1 MINRMMI
8 HGRLTKDIEVTQAG
22 GFPKTEFTVAWSEK
36 YKDIEKKCF
45 LRCVAWRSTAEFLQK
60 YFKKGQEIM
69 VEGQMVTDEW
79 EKDGQK
85 QSRTLCNI
93 EKVHFCG
100 SKSSGS
106 ETPDTKNTDFVNVP
120 DTDQEELPFS

>member
-1 MINRMMI
+1 MLNRMMI
-8 HGRLTKDIEVTQAG
+8 HGRLTKDIEVTQVG

-85 QSRTLCNI
+85 QSRTLCNV

-100 SKSSGS
+100 SKTSDSA
-106 ETPDTKNTDFVNVP
+106 PAAKNNDFVDVP
-120 DTDQEELPFS
+120 EGSAEELPFS

>member
-8 HGRLTKDIEVTQAG
+8 HGRLTKDIEVTQVG

-100 SKSSGS
+100 SKTENTPTAKNDAFMNIPEGS
-106 ETPDTKNTDFVNVP
+106 E
-120 DTDQEELPFS
+120 EELPFS

>member
-1 MINRMMI
+1 MVNRMII
-8 HGRLTKDIEVTQAG
+8 HGRLTKDIEVIQAG

-45 LRCVAWRSTAEFLQK
+45 LRCVAWRETAKFLSN
-60 YFKKGQEIM
+60 YFKKGQEII
-69 VEGQMVTDEW
+69 VEGQMITDEW

-100 SKSSGS
+100 SKTSDSA
-106 ETPDTKNTDFVNVP
+106 PAAKNNDFVNVP
-120 DTDQEELPFS
+120 EGTDEEIPFS